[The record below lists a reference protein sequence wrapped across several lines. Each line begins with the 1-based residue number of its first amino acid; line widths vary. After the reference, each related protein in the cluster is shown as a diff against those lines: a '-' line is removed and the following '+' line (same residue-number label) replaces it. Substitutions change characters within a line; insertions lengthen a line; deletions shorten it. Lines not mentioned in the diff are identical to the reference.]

1 MNVKTIAKIAIFTA
15 LTAICAQLSI
25 PTPLSS
31 APFSLSIFGVFLAS
45 ALLDEKS
52 AVFSQIAYLLIGAVG
67 LPVFSM
73 FRGGL
78 SMLVGAT
85 GGFLIAYPFMAFVTS
100 FFSRKLKNR
109 VKKDWLRLMISTCA
123 SLPVCYIFG
132 AAGMMAFLGLPLK
145 SALMA
150 GVVPFIA
157 VDIIKAA
164 ICAFL
169 AARLGPIV
177 AKFG

>member
-1 MNVKTIAKIAIFTA
+1 MNAKTIAKIAIFTA

-31 APFSLSIFGVFLAS
+31 APFSLSIFGVFLAG

-52 AVFSQIAYLLIGAVG
+52 AVFSQIVYLLIGAVG

-78 SMLVGAT
+78 GMLVGAT
-85 GGFLIAYPFMAFVTS
+85 GGFLIAYPFMAFITS
-100 FFSRKLKNR
+100 FCSRRLKGR
-109 VKKDWLRLMISTCA
+109 IEKDWLRLMISTCA

-132 AAGMMAFLGLPLK
+132 AAGMMVFLGLSLK

-157 VDIIKAA
+157 VDLLKAVL
-164 ICAFL
+164 CSLL
-169 AARLGPIV
+169 AARLQPIV